1 MLNILRDTHP
11 GIVKM
16 KSLARSYVWWPK
28 MNTNLEEKV
37 KSCATC
43 QSHQKTP
50 PCLPLHPWEW
60 PGPPLVASARRLC
73 GSFYGEDVLADH

>member
-1 MLNILRDTHP
+1 MLNILYGTHP

-28 MNTNLEEKV
+28 MDTNLEEKV

-43 QSHQKTP
+43 QSPKDPSLFAVTP
-50 PCLPLHPWEW
+50 LGMA
-60 PGPPLVASARRLC
+60 GPPLVASAHRLC
-73 GSFYGEDVLADH
+73 VTFHGKGCSC